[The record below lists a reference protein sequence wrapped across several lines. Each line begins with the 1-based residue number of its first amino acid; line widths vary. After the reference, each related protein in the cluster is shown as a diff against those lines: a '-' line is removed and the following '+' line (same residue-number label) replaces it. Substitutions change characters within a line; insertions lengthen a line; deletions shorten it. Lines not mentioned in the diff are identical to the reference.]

1 MLQFYFNYALQFA
14 FPALVV
20 SAVVYFAASAVLSR
34 RSHRKLVQLQT
45 SEQELRRKLYVEKYQ
60 ARSTSAAPVDTD
72 DSLLFKPRPETSS
85 VLRPRAPAS
94 SDKPFGSSFMTMSDL
109 NSRIKGP
116 SSSCSKGSCCG

>member
-20 SAVVYFAASAVLSR
+20 SAVAYFAASAVLSR

-72 DSLLFKPRPETSS
+72 DSLLFKPRLETSS

-94 SDKPFGSSFMTMSDL
+94 SDKPFGSGFMTMSDL